1 MAALMHTVIYIM
13 GVSGCGKTTI
23 GQLLS
28 AKTGIPFFDADDF
41 HSVANKE
48 KMKQGHPLTD
58 ADRAAWLQQLNQLA
72 IEQAKLKGAIIAC
85 SALKERYRVILS
97 TGIDTCEWIFLQGT
111 YAEIYERLKKRAQHF
126 MPAALLQSQFDSL
139 EVPENAFTVDI
150 KNDAET
156 IVTML
161 LQHLQPHLLY

>member
-1 MAALMHTVIYIM
+1 MHPVIYIM
-13 GVSGCGKTTI
+13 GVSGCGKTTV

-28 AKTGIPFFDADDF
+28 AKTAIPFFDADDF
-41 HSVANKE
+41 HSISNKE

-58 ADRAAWLQQLNQLA
+58 ADRAEWLQQLNQLA
-72 IEQAKLKGAIIAC
+72 IEQVPLKGAIIAC
-85 SALKERYRVILS
+85 SALKEKYRVVLS
-97 TGIDTCEWIFLQGT
+97 TGIDTCEWVFLQGNF
-111 YAEIYERLKKRAQHF
+111 AEIYERLKKRAQHF

-156 IVTML
+156 IVALIL
-161 LQHLQPHLLY
+161 LRLQPHLL